1 MRASRGRHER
11 SNDQDIFQVEASPH
25 CSLNDSALA
34 FLCLPSHVSY
44 TIDVAT
50 RERCMA
56 SFSQSIVPLTA
67 LAAVGSGLMS
77 GLLFA
82 FSNFVMKALTQ
93 LPAEQGMAAMQKINV
108 AILNPVFL
116 LLFMGTAVL
125 CVVLTIYAVRQT
137 PSRAT
142 VLLIAGSM
150 CYLVGTVGV
159 TMIFNVPLN
168 NALAASQET
177 DAWPSYVRSWLAWNH
192 VRTVLTLGAA
202 LAFTFASSQAH
213 RLTTR

>member
-1 MRASRGRHER
+1 
-11 SNDQDIFQVEASPH
+11 
-25 CSLNDSALA
+25 
-34 FLCLPSHVSY
+34 
-44 TIDVAT
+44 
-50 RERCMA
+50 MA
-56 SFSQSIVPLTA
+56 SFSQSVVPMTA

-82 FSNFVMKALTQ
+82 FSNFVMSALMQ
-93 LPAEQGMAAMQKINV
+93 LPREQGMAAMQKINV

-142 VLLIAGSM
+142 VLLVTGSM
-150 CYLVGTVGV
+150 FYLIGTVGV
-159 TMIFNVPLN
+159 TVIFNVPLN
-168 NALAASQET
+168 NALAASKT
-177 DAWPSYVRSWLAWNH
+177 ADLWPSYVRSWLAWNH
-192 VRTVLTLGAA
+192 VRTILSLGAA
-202 LAFTFASSQAH
+202 LAFTFAASQAH